1 MNWSIF
7 DPPAIIIPAPPKA
20 EIQIQTEKKKPISVE
35 EHFKKVYDTPWNK
48 LQPDGRINIDGKSSA
63 SVSPYSQYFRSQVE
77 DGIWPLVEVLYQKG
91 YLPVSSCAG
100 HRNTLYEEFKEWR
113 DGLCCNPY
121 VTIAV
126 NRICETEVVSVL
138 KSLSTKHVEISV
150 THSQANMDA
159 SLASSGGKVK
169 RSNKKD
175 LKNEYWS
182 LNWMLQRNYDEWSY
196 IIIRVNPWRRY
207 NPLYVFRT
215 QKEHILVQKLAEK
228 FKDLPDYMY

>member
-1 MNWSIF
+1 
-7 DPPAIIIPAPPKA
+7 
-20 EIQIQTEKKKPISVE
+20 
-35 EHFKKVYDTPWNK
+35 
-48 LQPDGRINIDGKSSA
+48 
-63 SVSPYSQYFRSQVE
+63 
-77 DGIWPLVEVLYQKG
+77 
-91 YLPVSSCAG
+91 
-100 HRNTLYEEFKEWR
+100 
-113 DGLCCNPY
+113 
-121 VTIAV
+121 
-126 NRICETEVVSVL
+126 
-138 KSLSTKHVEISV
+138 
-150 THSQANMDA
+150 MDA